1 MLKFQ
6 AIRANKETLENVTL
20 TLTIVDTSL
29 PWALIDEAMHWD
41 KKDYSPNCFQ
51 VKVIYDRKTKHIEL
65 RHKQNNH
72 QIYYLDAS
80 GDKLYL
86 NYYITKQDFNQI
98 ITYCKPFLRRYE

>member
-6 AIRANKETLENVTL
+6 AIRANKETLEDVML
-20 TLTIVDTSL
+20 TLTIVNTSL
-29 PWALIDEAMHWD
+29 PWTLIDEAMQWD

-51 VKVIYDRKTKHIEL
+51 VKIIYDRKTKRIYMH
-65 RHKQNNH
+65 HKQNNH
-72 QIYYLDAS
+72 QIYYVDAS

-86 NYYITKQDFNQI
+86 NYNITKQDVNQI